1 MENKIKILSEK
12 EGYYLAEIKSI
23 NSHIKTIKSILKMD
37 LKKFNKKVLN
47 VRFAKAIN
55 ENMVVN
61 KIILCTMDRA
71 QNFGKKEKYR
81 CQEVVHAVN
90 YRKITIEVAT
100 NDENRILLEQTLIN
114 FKNEI
119 TRLRMKKE
127 GYIFKFKNYDKN
139 ILKIKKIAEQIKSL
153 TKKLTYEDREY
164 IKNNFCLSL

>member
-12 EGYYLAEIKSI
+12 EGSYLAEIKSI

-47 VRFAKAIN
+47 IRFAKAID
-55 ENMVVN
+55 EKVVIN
-61 KIILCTMDRA
+61 KIILSTMDCA
-71 QNFGKKEKYR
+71 QNFGKKDKYR
-81 CQEVVHAVN
+81 CQEVVYAVN
-90 YRKITIEVAT
+90 YKQIAVEVVT

-153 TKKLTYEDREY
+153 TKKLTYEDRDY
-164 IKNNFCLSL
+164 LKNNFCLSL